1 MIIFPNKPKMEL
13 SANKI
18 TRNHNKILN
27 NKPRTLQIQIE
38 IMIKAKLKS
47 MELFLKELTN
57 AWTMNK
63 H

>member
-1 MIIFPNKPKMEL
+1 MIIFPNVPKMEL

-18 TRNHNKILN
+18 HQNYNKMLN
-27 NKPRTLQIQIE
+27 NKTRIPQIQIE
-38 IMIKAKLKS
+38 IIMKAKLKS